1 MPGELV
7 LQTLQHVWR
16 TLKPLDV
23 PMAVIGGLALAA
35 WKHVRATKD
44 IDLLLSVNA
53 EDLDSLLQR
62 LRTAGMRPKRSP
74 PLIDL
79 HQWELLQLVYE
90 PPESMMELQIDL
102 LLGRSEY
109 HRQALSRRIA
119 TALPGIDDEIAVLAC
134 EDLILHKLLA
144 GRMIDR
150 ADAVALLQMNRDV
163 LDVDYLD
170 HWADSLGVRS
180 ELDEARLQTSSRH

>member
-1 MPGELV
+1 MPAELV

-44 IDLLLSVNA
+44 IDILLSIGA
-53 EDLDSLLQR
+53 ENLDSLLQQ
-62 LRTAGMRPKRSP
+62 LRAAGIRPKRSP
-74 PLIDL
+74 PVVDL
-79 HQWELLQLVYE
+79 DQWKLLQLIYE
-90 PPESMMELQIDL
+90 PPDAMMELQIDL
-102 LLGRSEY
+102 LLGNSEY
-109 HRQALSRRIA
+109 LQKALSRRI
-119 TALPGIDDEIAVLAC
+119 TTTLPGIDDEIAVLAC

-150 ADAVALLQMNRDV
+150 ADVVALLRMNRDV
-163 LDVDYLD
+163 LDVAYLN
-170 HWADSLGVRS
+170 HWADGLGVRS
-180 ELDEARLQTSSRH
+180 ELDEARLQTTSGR

>member
-1 MPGELV
+1 MSGELV

-16 TLKPLDV
+16 TLKPLGI
-23 PMAVIGGLALAA
+23 PMAVVGGLALAA
-35 WKHVRATKD
+35 RKHVRATKD
-44 IDLLLSVNA
+44 IDLLLGIGREN
-53 EDLDSLLQR
+53 LDSLLQR
-62 LRTAGMRPKRSP
+62 LRRAGIRTKHSP
-74 PLIDL
+74 PVVDL
-79 HQWELLQLVYE
+79 DQWELVQLVYE
-90 PPESMMELQIDL
+90 PPESMMELQINL

-144 GRMIDR
+144 GRVIDR

-180 ELDEARLQTSSRH
+180 ELDEARLQTSSGH